1 MKKFIQFVTLSLFLL
16 LGMGTAYLTNVD
28 VAVASGGC
36 TYTYCDLGSETCKA
50 NQNETSCAS
59 SDGQLPCSGHLN
71 CNRAIDG

>member
-36 TYTYCDLGSETCKA
+36 TFTYCDNGSCEP
-50 NQNETSCAS
+50 NDNMTSCAS
-59 SDGQLPCSGHLN
+59 DDGQLPCDGHLN
-71 CNRAIDG
+71 CNRMIDG